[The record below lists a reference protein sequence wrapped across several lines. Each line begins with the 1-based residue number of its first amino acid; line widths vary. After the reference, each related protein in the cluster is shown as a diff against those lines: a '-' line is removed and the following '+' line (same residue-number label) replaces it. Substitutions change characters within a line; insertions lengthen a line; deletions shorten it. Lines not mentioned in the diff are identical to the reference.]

1 MYRSASSA
9 GSYAQIPVQRTEVRF
24 LLMLSEPPDRL
35 SCRTYQPTESPSS
48 SRPCRLPT
56 VRTEGHIFCRP
67 WSHPHQ
73 MPARC
78 VRHRYHRSVLHNYR
92 RQCRMLSYAVFHRL
106 LRHSQIMAHTLYIPD
121 LFRQRFPGHRK
132 CPRPERYHTA
142 PAPYNKPCHPLS
154 FLPLHM
160 SRPDLHRAPRWT
172 EVSTGW
178 SSMQECMHLRP
189 LPGI

>member
-1 MYRSASSA
+1 
-9 GSYAQIPVQRTEVRF
+9 
-24 LLMLSEPPDRL
+24 
-35 SCRTYQPTESPSS
+35 
-48 SRPCRLPT
+48 
-56 VRTEGHIFCRP
+56 
-67 WSHPHQ
+67 
-73 MPARC
+73 MPAQC

-132 CPRPERYHTA
+132 CPRQNGITQRLRHIINVPS
-142 PAPYNKPCHPLS
+142 S
-154 FLPLHM
+154 FILPLHM

-189 LPGI
+189 LPEFSNRRTLFDVLISLCHLMAGQRGAAARAVRYDLEALIKKSLVPDFF